1 MQSCPGAMLI
11 KQNTR
16 GILSMIGL
24 TKILTETYQVQST
37 IEKYYVQILGTSTK
51 NTLVLVEVLPVSNT
65 TTILIDN
72 ATFLT
77 SHCAI
82 G

>member
-16 GILSMIGL
+16 DNSACDIEI
-24 TKILTETYQVQST
+24 KILTETYQVQST

-77 SHCAI
+77 SHYVI